1 MANRSSRPKPNR
13 RKNANSTPGAATVTV
28 TLLVLAVSVVSVATW
43 DRYAFA
49 EINLFPLWY
58 VALALGLL
66 CGVLFVAK
74 VMEKGHSTGKQIGM
88 LLLISLLM
96 FFVAGTVLAHLNH
109 FFDTSQPKQF
119 VVVIEDKE
127 YRHRKHSSHH
137 KFTVTAQ
144 EDTFDIEVPRSH
156 YAYYEV
162 GDSYVIEYREG
173 ALGEPY
179 YMAVGGVT
187 ENPETLDRENSLPK
201 HAPKGDLHGQVPH
214 PPHP

>member
-13 RKNANSTPGAATVTV
+13 TKPAKSTPGPVTVTV
-28 TLLVLAVSVVSVATW
+28 TLLILAVGVISVATW

-49 EINLFPLWY
+49 EIDFFPLWY

-66 CGVLFVAK
+66 CGWLFVAK
-74 VMEKGHSTGKQIGM
+74 LMEKGHSIGKQIGAF
-88 LLLISLLM
+88 LIISALC
-96 FFVAGTVLAHLNH
+96 FFAAGATLAHLNH
-109 FFDTSQPKQF
+109 WFDRSQPKQF

-127 YRHRKHSSHH
+127 YRHSKHSSHH

-144 EDTFDIEVPRSH
+144 GDTFDIEVPRSH

-173 ALGEPY
+173 AFGEPY
-179 YMAVGGVT
+179 YMAVGGGDEDT
-187 ENPETLDRENSLPK
+187 DRP
-201 HAPKGDLHGQVPH
+201 
-214 PPHP
+214 

>member
-1 MANRSSRPKPNR
+1 MAHRSNRNRSKS
-13 RKNANSTPGAATVTV
+13 SLPGPVTVTV
-28 TLLVLAVSVVSVATW
+28 TLLILAVGVASVATW

-49 EINLFPLWY
+49 EIDFFPLWY

-66 CGVLFVAK
+66 CGWLFVAK
-74 VMEKGHSTGKQIGM
+74 LMEKGHSAGKQIGM
-88 LLLISLLM
+88 FLLMSLIM

-127 YRHRKHSSHH
+127 SRHRKHSSHH

-144 EDTFDIEVPRSH
+144 GDTFDIEVPRSH
-156 YAYYEV
+156 YDYYEV

-173 ALGEPY
+173 AFGEPY
-179 YMAVGGVT
+179 YMAVGGVS
-187 ENPETLDRENSLPK
+187 EDADRP
-201 HAPKGDLHGQVPH
+201 
-214 PPHP
+214 

>member
-1 MANRSSRPKPNR
+1 MANRSSRSKPNR
-13 RKNANSTPGAATVTV
+13 TKPAKSTPGPATVTV
-28 TLLVLAVSVVSVATW
+28 FLLILVVGVFSVATW

-49 EINLFPLWY
+49 EIALFPLWY

-66 CGVLFVAK
+66 CGWLFVAK
-74 VMEKGHSTGKQIGM
+74 LMEKGHSAGKQIGM
-88 LLLISLLM
+88 FLLMSLIM

-137 KFTVTAQ
+137 EFTVTAQ
-144 EDTFDIEVPRSH
+144 GDTFDIEVPDKH
-156 YAYYEV
+156 YEAFDV
-162 GDSYVIEYREG
+162 GDHYVIEYREG

-187 ENPETLDRENSLPK
+187 E
-201 HAPKGDLHGQVPH
+201 KGDTP
-214 PPHP
+214 

>member
-13 RKNANSTPGAATVTV
+13 RKTANSTPGTAAVTV
-28 TLLVLAVSVVSVATW
+28 FLLILVVGVFSVATW
-43 DRYAFA
+43 ERYAFA
-49 EINLFPLWY
+49 EIALFPLWY
-58 VALALGLL
+58 VALPLGLL
-66 CGVLFVAK
+66 CGWLFVAK
-74 VMEKGHSTGKQIGM
+74 LMEKGHSAGKQIGM
-88 LLLISLLM
+88 FLLMSLIM

-144 EDTFDIEVPRSH
+144 GDTFDIEVPRSH
-156 YAYYEV
+156 YDYYEV

-187 ENPETLDRENSLPK
+187 EKTDTP
-201 HAPKGDLHGQVPH
+201 
-214 PPHP
+214 

>member
-13 RKNANSTPGAATVTV
+13 KKPAKSHPSALTVAV
-28 TLLVLAVSVVSVATW
+28 FLLILAVGVGSVATW
-43 DRYAFA
+43 ERYAFA
-49 EINLFPLWY
+49 EIDLFPLWY
-58 VALALGLL
+58 VALAPGLL
-66 CGVLFVAK
+66 CGWLFVAK
-74 VMEKGHSTGKQIGM
+74 LMEKGHSPGKQIGM
-88 LLLISLLM
+88 FLLMSLIM

-137 KFTVTAQ
+137 EFTVTAQ
-144 EDTFDIEVPRSH
+144 GDTFDIEVPRSH
-156 YAYYEV
+156 YDYYEV

-179 YMAVGGVT
+179 YMAVGGVS
-187 ENPETLDRENSLPK
+187 ETDGEP
-201 HAPKGDLHGQVPH
+201 
-214 PPHP
+214 

>member
-13 RKNANSTPGAATVTV
+13 TKPAKSTPGPATVTV
-28 TLLVLAVSVVSVATW
+28 TLLILAVSVFSVATW
-43 DRYAFA
+43 ERYAFA
-49 EINLFPLWY
+49 EIGLFPLWY

-66 CGVLFVAK
+66 CGWLFVAK
-74 VMEKGHSTGKQIGM
+74 LMVKGLSVGKRIGAF
-88 LLLISLLM
+88 LLISALC
-96 FFVAGTVLAHLNH
+96 FFAAGATLAHLNH
-109 FFDTSQPKQF
+109 WFDSSQPKQF

-127 YRHRKHSSHH
+127 YRHRKNSSHH

-144 EDTFDIEVPRSH
+144 GDTFDIEVPRSH

-162 GDSYVIEYREG
+162 GDPYVIEYREG

-187 ENPETLDRENSLPK
+187 EEADKP
-201 HAPKGDLHGQVPH
+201 
-214 PPHP
+214 

>member
-13 RKNANSTPGAATVTV
+13 TRLTKSTHGPVTVTV
-28 TLLVLAVSVVSVATW
+28 TLLICAVGVVSVATW

-49 EINLFPLWY
+49 EIDFFPLWY

-74 VMEKGHSTGKQIGM
+74 VMEKGHSAGKQIGM
-88 LLLISLLM
+88 LLLMSLLM

-127 YRHRKHSSHH
+127 SRHRKHSSHH
-137 KFTVTAQ
+137 EFTVTARG
-144 EDTFDIEVPRSH
+144 DTFDIEVPRSH
-156 YAYYEV
+156 YAFYEV

-173 ALGEPY
+173 AFGEPY
-179 YMAVGGVT
+179 YIAVGGVSEEADT
-187 ENPETLDRENSLPK
+187 P
-201 HAPKGDLHGQVPH
+201 
-214 PPHP
+214 

>member
-1 MANRSSRPKPNR
+1 MAKKSSRPKPNR
-13 RKNANSTPGAATVTV
+13 KKPANSTPGAATVTV
-28 TLLVLAVSVVSVATW
+28 FLLILAVGVVSVATW

-49 EINLFPLWY
+49 EIGLFPLWY

-66 CGVLFVAK
+66 CGWLFVAK
-74 VMEKGHSTGKQIGM
+74 LMEKGHSAGKQIGM
-88 LLLISLLM
+88 FLLMSLIM

-137 KFTVTAQ
+137 EFTVTAQ
-144 EDTFDIEVPRSH
+144 GDTFDIEVPRSH
-156 YAYYEV
+156 YDYYEV

-179 YMAVGGVT
+179 YMAVGGVS
-187 ENPETLDRENSLPK
+187 ETDGEP
-201 HAPKGDLHGQVPH
+201 
-214 PPHP
+214 

>member
-1 MANRSSRPKPNR
+1 MAKKSSRPKPNR
-13 RKNANSTPGAATVTV
+13 KKPAKSHPSALTVTV
-28 TLLVLAVSVVSVATW
+28 FLLILAVGVGSVATW
-43 DRYAFA
+43 ERYAFA
-49 EINLFPLWY
+49 EIDLFPLWY
-58 VALALGLL
+58 VALTPGLL

-74 VMEKGHSTGKQIGM
+74 VMEKGHSAGKQIGM
-88 LLLISLLM
+88 LLLMSLIM

-144 EDTFDIEVPRSH
+144 GDTFDIEVPRSH

-162 GDSYVIEYREG
+162 GDPYVIEYREG
-173 ALGEPY
+173 AFGEPY
-179 YMAVGGVT
+179 YIAVGGVT
-187 ENPETLDRENSLPK
+187 E
-201 HAPKGDLHGQVPH
+201 KGDTP
-214 PPHP
+214 

>member
-13 RKNANSTPGAATVTV
+13 TKPAKSTPGPVTVTV
-28 TLLVLAVSVVSVATW
+28 TLLVLAVGVISVATW

-49 EINLFPLWY
+49 EIDFFPLWY

-74 VMEKGHSTGKQIGM
+74 VMEKGHSAGKQIGM
-88 LLLISLLM
+88 LLLMSLIM

-109 FFDTSQPKQF
+109 WLDSSQPKQF

-127 YRHRKHSSHH
+127 SHFSRYSRSYE
-137 KFTVTAQ
+137 FTVTAQ
-144 EDTFDIEVPRSH
+144 GDTFDIEVPEKH
-156 YAYYEV
+156 YFTFDE
-162 GDSYVIEYREG
+162 GDLYVIEYREG

-179 YMAVGGVT
+179 YMAVGGVS
-187 ENPETLDRENSLPK
+187 ESDGEP
-201 HAPKGDLHGQVPH
+201 
-214 PPHP
+214 

>member
-1 MANRSSRPKPNR
+1 MANRSSRSKPNR
-13 RKNANSTPGAATVTV
+13 RKTAKSTPGAVTVTV
-28 TLLVLAVSVVSVATW
+28 TLLVLAVGVISVATW

-49 EINLFPLWY
+49 EIDFFPLWY

-66 CGVLFVAK
+66 CGWLFVAK
-74 VMEKGHSTGKQIGM
+74 LMEKGHSTGKQIGM
-88 LLLISLLM
+88 LLLMSLIM

-127 YRHRKHSSHH
+127 SHRSKHSRSYE
-137 KFTVTAQ
+137 FTVTAQ
-144 EDTFDIEVPRSH
+144 GDTFDIEVPGKH
-156 YAYYEV
+156 YKAFDV
-162 GDSYVIEYREG
+162 GDHYVIEYREG

-187 ENPETLDRENSLPK
+187 EDPETP
-201 HAPKGDLHGQVPH
+201 
-214 PPHP
+214 

>member
-1 MANRSSRPKPNR
+1 MANRSSRSKPNR
-13 RKNANSTPGAATVTV
+13 TKPAKSTPGPATVTV
-28 TLLVLAVSVVSVATW
+28 FLLILVVGVFSVATW

-49 EINLFPLWY
+49 EIALFPLWY

-66 CGVLFVAK
+66 CGWLFVAK
-74 VMEKGHSTGKQIGM
+74 LMEKGHSAGKQIGM
-88 LLLISLLM
+88 FLLMSLIM

-137 KFTVTAQ
+137 EFTVTAQ
-144 EDTFDIEVPRSH
+144 GDTFDIEVPGKH
-156 YAYYEV
+156 YEAFDV
-162 GDSYVIEYREG
+162 GDHYVIEYREG

-187 ENPETLDRENSLPK
+187 E
-201 HAPKGDLHGQVPH
+201 KGDTP
-214 PPHP
+214 

>member
-13 RKNANSTPGAATVTV
+13 TKPAKSTPGAATVTV
-28 TLLVLAVSVVSVATW
+28 TLLILAVSVFSVAMW
-43 DRYAFA
+43 ERYAFA
-49 EINLFPLWY
+49 ETDLFPLWY

-74 VMEKGHSTGKQIGM
+74 VMEKGHGAGKQIVM
-88 LLLISLLM
+88 FLLMSLIM

-137 KFTVTAQ
+137 NFTVTARG
-144 EDTFDIEVPRSH
+144 DTFDIEVPRSH

-179 YMAVGGVT
+179 YMAVGGVSEDT
-187 ENPETLDRENSLPK
+187 QGP
-201 HAPKGDLHGQVPH
+201 
-214 PPHP
+214 